1 AGEPV
6 VFSPTVMKEANVVG
20 DAMREAA
27 EQIRLRES
35 ELRNKEKERR
45 MVMRE
50 LSHRS
55 KNLLAVIQAMVSNS
69 LRMSPN
75 PQQFQESFTERLA
88 GLARSHD
95 LLVKTD
101 WGSVALA
108 ELIHTQLGAFDD
120 PKRSRVAANGPKVLL
135 SPHTAQHLGMAF
147 HELAT
152 NALKYGALSVPEG
165 RVAIDWTLRRKG
177 GGETLLLRWQET
189 GGPPVTEPTR
199 RGFGST
205 VIERLVPSTPGSTSR
220 LDWLETG
227 LVWELEL
234 NIDS

>member
-1 AGEPV
+1 A
-6 VFSPTVMKEANVVG
+6 
-20 DAMREAA
+20 RE
-27 EQIRLRES
+27 E
-35 ELRNKEKERR
+35 ELRKKEEERR

-69 LRMSPN
+69 LRMSPD
-75 PQQFQESFTERLA
+75 PQQFRENLTERLA

-95 LLVKTD
+95 LLIKTD
-101 WGSVALA
+101 WGSVSLA
-108 ELIHTQLGAFDD
+108 ELIATQLSAFDD
-120 PKRSRVAANGPKVLL
+120 PKRSRLTAHGPKVLL

-152 NALKYGALSVPEG
+152 NALKYGALSSPEG
-165 RVAIDWTLRRKG
+165 RVAIEWAVRQTRDGDILI
-177 GGETLLLRWQET
+177 LRWQES
-189 GGPPVTEPTR
+189 GGPEVIAPQR

-205 VIERLVPSTPGSTSR
+205 VIERLVPSTPGSTSKV
-220 LDWLETG
+220 DWHASG

-234 NIDS
+234 NLRA